1 MVADSSDVLDLLKI
15 VYTIYVFSVIALMLW
30 FAKGVTNPK
39 GKPRIVKPGTFYM
52 YVGLLIFV
60 GVSIHIFTFNKIP
73 WVETDFKRHTIE
85 KDPSFD
91 KSKQLYNIVARQN
104 KDKSSP
110 NHGEQKFILPKDR
123 LNENGQLEIEC
134 GKYVVFD
141 VVSEDL
147 TYGFG
152 LFRKDGSMVTQMQVN
167 PGSRNDLMWQFHRN
181 GVYTIRSTEYSGP
194 KGGRHMTIKDA
205 VVVKGCDVDD
215 AKSSPNTTNG
225 GN

>member
-1 MVADSSDVLDLLKI
+1 MEDSASVLSLLKG
-15 VYTIYVFSVIALMLW
+15 VYTIYVFSVMALMIW
-30 FAKGVTNPK
+30 FAKGVSNPE
-39 GKPRIVKPGTFYM
+39 GKPRIVKPATFYM
-52 YVGLLIFV
+52 YVGLLISI

-91 KSKQLYNIVARQN
+91 KSTQMFNIVAKQN

-110 NHGEQKFILPKDR
+110 NHGEQKFYLPQDR
-123 LNENGQLEIEC
+123 LNADGQMEIEC
-134 GKYVVFD
+134 GKYIVFD

-152 LFRKDGSMVTQMQVN
+152 LFRQDNSMVAQMQVV
-167 PGSRNDLMWQFHRN
+167 PGSRNDLMWQFHKN
-181 GVYTIRSTEYSGP
+181 GTYHIQSTEYSGP
-194 KGGRHMTIKDA
+194 KGGRHMKLTNA

-215 AKSSPNTTNG
+215 ERSMIG
-225 GN
+225 GSK

>member
-1 MVADSSDVLDLLKI
+1 MEDSAGVLELLKL
-15 VYTIYVFSVIALMLW
+15 VYTIYVFAVMALMVW
-30 FAKGVTNPK
+30 FARGVTNPA
-39 GKPRIVKPGTFYM
+39 GKPRIVKPATFYM

-91 KSKQLYNIVARQN
+91 KSKQMYNIVVKQN

-110 NHGEQKFILPKDR
+110 NHGEQKFYLPQER
-123 LNENGQLEIEC
+123 LNANGQLEIEC

-152 LFRKDGSMVTQMQVN
+152 LFRQDNSMVTQMQVV
-167 PGSRNDLMWQFHRN
+167 PGSRNDLMYLCWCNFK
-181 GVYTIRSTEYSGP
+181 TSWWKYS
-194 KGGRHMTIKDA
+194 R
-205 VVVKGCDVDD
+205 
-215 AKSSPNTTNG
+215 
-225 GN
+225 

>member
-1 MVADSSDVLDLLKI
+1 MEDSAAVLDLLKL
-15 VYTIYVFSVIALMLW
+15 VYTIYVFAIMSLMLW

-52 YVGLLIFV
+52 YVGVLISV

-91 KSKQLYNIVARQN
+91 KSTQVINIVAIQN
-104 KDKSSP
+104 KDKNSP
-110 NHGEQKFILPKDR
+110 NHGEQKFILPADR
-123 LNENGQLEIEC
+123 LNADGQIELEC
-134 GKYVVFD
+134 HKYIVFD
-141 VVSEDL
+141 VVSNDL

-152 LFRKDGSMVTQMQVN
+152 LFRQDNSMVAQMQVV
-167 PGSRNDLMWQFHRN
+167 PGSRNDLMWQFHKN
-181 GVYTIRSTEYSGP
+181 GTYHIQSTEYSGP
-194 KGGRHMTIKDA
+194 SGGRHMKIMNA
-205 VVVKGCDVDD
+205 VVVKGCETDD
-215 AKSSPNTTNG
+215 ELSMLG

>member
-1 MVADSSDVLDLLKI
+1 MEDSASVLGLLKL
-15 VYTIYVFSVIALMLW
+15 VYTIYVFAVMALMVW
-30 FAKGVTNPK
+30 FARGVTNPA
-39 GKPRIVKPGTFYM
+39 GKPRIVKPATFYM
-52 YVGLLIFV
+52 YVGLLITV

-91 KSKQLYNIVARQN
+91 KSKQMYNIVVKQN
-104 KDKSSP
+104 KDENSP
-110 NHGEQKFILPKDR
+110 NHGEQKFYLPQDR
-123 LNENGQLEIEC
+123 LNDDGQLEIEC

-152 LFRKDGSMVTQMQVN
+152 LFRQDNSMVTQMQVV
-167 PGSRNDLMWQFHRN
+167 PGSRNDLMWQFHKN
-181 GVYTIRSTEYSGP
+181 GTYHIQSTEYSGP
-194 KGGRHMTIKDA
+194 KGGRHMKLTNA

-215 AKSSPNTTNG
+215 ERAMIG
-225 GN
+225 GK

>member
-1 MVADSSDVLDLLKI
+1 MEDSAGVLELLKL
-15 VYTIYVFSVIALMLW
+15 VYTIYVFAVMALMVW
-30 FAKGVTNPK
+30 FARGVTNPA
-39 GKPRIVKPGTFYM
+39 GKPRIVKPATFYM

-91 KSKQLYNIVARQN
+91 KSKQMYNIVVKQN

-110 NHGEQKFILPKDR
+110 NHGEQKFYLPQER
-123 LNENGQLEIEC
+123 LNANGQLEIEC

-152 LFRKDGSMVTQMQVN
+152 LFRQDNSMVTQMQVV
-167 PGSRNDLMWQFHRN
+167 PGSRNDLMWQFHKN
-181 GVYTIRSTEYSGP
+181 GTYHIQSTEYSGP
-194 KGGRHMTIKDA
+194 KGGRHMKLTNA

-215 AKSSPNTTNG
+215 ERSTIG
-225 GN
+225 GK